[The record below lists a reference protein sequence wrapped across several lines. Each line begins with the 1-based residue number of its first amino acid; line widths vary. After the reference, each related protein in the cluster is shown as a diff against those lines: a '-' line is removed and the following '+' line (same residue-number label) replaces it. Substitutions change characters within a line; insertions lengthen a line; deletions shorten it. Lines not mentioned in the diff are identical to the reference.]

1 VIIAGAIL
9 AVDAVA
15 IVVWERLFDN
25 PALTGTLFD
34 AQAWGNFVDTS
45 FLYMRTG
52 IGYFGWNDTVL
63 PGPFMGLWILL
74 LLVTVGAGALVAR
87 RSDMWTM
94 VVILLGV
101 GVTAYA
107 IAAII
112 FWPIGGGLQG
122 RHLIPMFITVP
133 MLAGVVLRER
143 WGAGDGRTL
152 RRFGWFIGVSAA
164 VVHMVAFYTNGQRY
178 AVGASGPVW
187 WLEDAKWA
195 PRWGW
200 WPWLIAFAVGCLLLA
215 FNIVNDARVRPDPT
229 LGRPSTT
236 HPDPDDPATA
246 AYPTDNESYVAYDG
260 TRDSRAG
267 AQV

>member
-1 VIIAGAIL
+1 MTLLLLAVWQLTRWLGRGSAIGLVVGLTPMAVFHLSTASTVGLEIVGAAAVGAVLITTTRWPESLVNRGSLVVL
-9 AVDAVA
+9 AARRVGVDPVETDRRADLRLDRADRALPRGRTRCCGGNCAEAAPRSSSPARSSPVDAVA

-94 VVILLGV
+94 VVILLAV

-112 FWPIGGGLQG
+112 FWPIGGG
-122 RHLIPMFITVP
+122 
-133 MLAGVVLRER
+133 
-143 WGAGDGRTL
+143 
-152 RRFGWFIGVSAA
+152 
-164 VVHMVAFYTNGQRY
+164 
-178 AVGASGPVW
+178 
-187 WLEDAKWA
+187 
-195 PRWGW
+195 
-200 WPWLIAFAVGCLLLA
+200 C
-215 FNIVNDARVRPDPT
+215 
-229 LGRPSTT
+229 
-236 HPDPDDPATA
+236 
-246 AYPTDNESYVAYDG
+246 
-260 TRDSRAG
+260 RAG
-267 AQV
+267 T